1 MKLELGKFEIND
13 VQFAEKSYIENHVLY
28 VNKAEVEALVLEDDK
43 LIECRLDIARPGER
57 TRITPVKDVIEPRVK
72 VSGGTVGAAVRKDC
86 PSVLFSMPWES
97 ICCCTWVIR
106 RMF

>member
-43 LIECRLDIARPGER
+43 LIDEIERLKNDPETLARMASASRACGPDRATE
-57 TRITPVKDVIEPRVK
+57 I
-72 VSGGTVGAAVRKDC
+72 
-86 PSVLFSMPWES
+86 
-97 ICCCTWVIR
+97 ICDTILEELQID
-106 RMF
+106 